1 MEKMYILESTEN
13 EKWCSTTLMFEAAA
27 DNGDKH
33 MHDCDQHMLTPSWH
47 FALGCVT
54 IGQMSIYANWL

>member
-13 EKWCSTTLMFEAAA
+13 EKSCSTTLMFEAAA

-33 MHDCDQHMLTPSWH
+33 MHDCDQHMLTPS
-47 FALGCVT
+47 
-54 IGQMSIYANWL
+54 

>member
-33 MHDCDQHMLTPSWH
+33 MHDCDQQMLTPS
-47 FALGCVT
+47 
-54 IGQMSIYANWL
+54 